1 MLSENMF
8 CQNNK
13 NYERNSKIIDE
24 ALEEMPDSFVIKD
37 LLMKNKAEVKDMLLD
52 MLDEEK
58 TPEEYEAEIRNVGI
72 ELGLYSY
79 KERLLTKLINDG
91 YSKEEAERII
101 EI

>member
-72 ELGLYSY
+72 KLGLHSY

>member
-1 MLSENMF
+1 MF

-72 ELGLYSY
+72 KLGLHSY
-79 KERLLTKLINDG
+79 KERLLSKLINDG